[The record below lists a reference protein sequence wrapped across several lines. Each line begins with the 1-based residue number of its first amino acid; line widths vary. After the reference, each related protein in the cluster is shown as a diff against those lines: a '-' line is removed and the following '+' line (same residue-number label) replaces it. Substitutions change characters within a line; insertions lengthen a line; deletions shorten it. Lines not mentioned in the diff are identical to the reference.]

1 MKLNH
6 EPARDRPVT
15 PVGRDT
21 MHLLIVI
28 EQADLPSS
36 RIRFVQI
43 KPLLEE
49 LGAVVEIQT
58 YPQHRRGLIRLLG
71 QMKRADLVILQK
83 KLPNP
88 LESLLFK
95 WFSKRLVYDYD
106 DAVNMRHLPRN
117 GSYRSR
123 SREVRFNAIIA
134 CADAVI
140 CGNDFLAG
148 LVRSSRPVH
157 IFPSPVPT
165 AVPVRDYR
173 NQGGKTRLGWV
184 GLGSNLN
191 SLEKI
196 IPAVQR
202 LSREM
207 AVELVIISDQGL
219 NIDGVT
225 VEHRVWSLA
234 AQEKWI
240 SQLDIGIMPLDP
252 DSPYDQGKCSYK
264 LLQYMAAG
272 VIPIADAVGMNK
284 TVIRDGI
291 NGRLVSDGDWYA
303 VLKELTTLEPL
314 EKVKMGQN
322 ARETVLA
329 DYDYPGQ
336 AERLF
341 RFLHRVVS
349 GQCSLT
355 GKAEAGKSEPLR

>member
-1 MKLNH
+1 MKLSH
-6 EPARDRPVT
+6 ELTLDQTAT
-15 PVGRDT
+15 PVGKNAMR
-21 MHLLIVI
+21 LLIVI
-28 EQADLPSS
+28 EHATLPSS
-36 RIRFVQI
+36 RIRYIQI
-43 KPLLEE
+43 KPLLEH

-58 YPQHRRGLIRLLG
+58 YPQHRRALIRLLG

-88 LESLLFK
+88 VESLLFK
-95 WFSKRLVYDYD
+95 WFSKYLVYDFD
-106 DAVNMRHLPRN
+106 DAVSMRHLPRN

-123 SREVRFNAIIA
+123 SREVRFNAITA

-148 LVRSSRPVH
+148 LMRSSRPVH

-165 AVPVRDYR
+165 AVPVRDYT
-173 NQGGKTRLGWV
+173 NQGNKTRLGWV
-184 GLGSNLN
+184 GLGSNLA

-196 IPAVQR
+196 IPAIQR

-219 NIDGVT
+219 DIDGVT

-284 TVIRDGI
+284 TVIHDGV
-291 NGRLVSDGDWYA
+291 NGRLVSDGDWYS
-303 VLKELTTLEPL
+303 VLKELTTLTQG
-314 EKVKMGQN
+314 EKAKMGQK

-336 AERLF
+336 AERLY
-341 RFLHRVVS
+341 RFLQGVVS
-349 GQCSLT
+349 GQRNLT
-355 GKAEAGKSEPLR
+355 R